1 MVYALVIWTVV
12 AMSGANAGNP
22 AVSYDWRL
30 LTEHRTLEKCEQ
42 AAKQLGYTKDYKC
55 VSI

>member
-1 MVYALVIWTVV
+1 MGYALVIWTIV